1 MKTVLKF
8 SGIISAVI
16 AIVAFILLL
25 ATPALSYT
33 VASNFSADK
42 TVTNVSG
49 TLAIFGGEQKTFLG
63 TFKWYPTWAGL
74 LAFILII
81 VALVILCCAII
92 LPLLKV
98 KALEKFAGVLNLVA
112 VISLI
117 LAGIFAFCIVAAY
130 KAANGDASGASFLGT
145 ASYSIGAG
153 WVIAGILSIV
163 AGVFAVLPAAFD
175 FLGKK

>member
-16 AIVAFILLL
+16 AIVAFILIL
-25 ATPALSYT
+25 ACPGVITKG
-33 VASNFSADK
+33 NFSGNE
-42 TVTNVSG
+42 VQNSG
-49 TLAIFGGEQKTFLG
+49 TLCIFGGEGKGIILTY
-63 TFKWYPTWAGL
+63 KYSATWAGL

-98 KALEKFAGVLNLVA
+98 KVLDKFAGVLNLVA

-117 LAGIFAFCIVAAY
+117 LAGIFAFCIVAAF
-130 KAANGDASGASFLGT
+130 KAANRDGVASAYGVTVNTLTF
-145 ASYSIGAG
+145 SIGAG

-175 FLGKK
+175 LFGKK

>member
-16 AIVAFILLL
+16 AIVAFILIL
-25 ATPALSYT
+25 ACPGVITKG
-33 VASNFSADK
+33 NFSGNE
-42 TVTNVSG
+42 VQYSG
-49 TLAIFGGEQKTFLG
+49 TLCIFGGEVKGIILTY
-63 TFKWYPTWAGL
+63 KYSATWAGL

-98 KALEKFAGVLNLVA
+98 KVLDKFAGVLNLVA

-117 LAGIFAFCIVAAY
+117 LAGIFAFCIVAAF
-130 KAANGDASGASFLGT
+130 KAANGDGVASAYGVTVNTLTF
-145 ASYSIGAG
+145 SIGAG

-175 FLGKK
+175 LFGKK